1 MRPKTE
7 TIEAAY
13 QAETAYEKT
22 TLPNGLRIVTATMP
36 HTRSAA
42 VQLYLGVGARHE
54 NPKLAGISHF
64 VEHMVFKGTHK
75 RPNPAQISEEIEG
88 VGGNLN
94 AATDHEHTNY
104 RALVPYT
111 YMDTALEVLTDMLR
125 GSEHKPEEVA
135 KERDVILEE
144 IDSTFDSPSD
154 IADLEFDALMW
165 PNHPLGKDVA
175 GTKKTVKG
183 ITRDD
188 LIAHIEKNYRP
199 ESLVVSVAGNV
210 KHDHVVDTISEL
222 WSDMPRSE
230 SALYHKHISPTVE
243 PGPKTTLYK
252 KRTEQVNLLVGV
264 PALPYTHPGRYTQD
278 VLDGILGAGM
288 SSRLFVEIRENRGLA
303 YAVSSFVKT
312 YSDVGAFGVHAA
324 VDNDR
329 VEETVA
335 AIMQELERIKYEPIP
350 ETELRKIKEY
360 IKGNTLLSLERST
373 YVAHWAGWQELMMGH
388 IEPMEL
394 VLDKIDAV
402 TAEEIQTLAAQLF
415 TTNNLHLALVGP
427 TRDMDALKGLLTI
440 N

>member
-1 MRPKTE
+1 MK
-7 TIEAAY
+7 IEAEIAY
-13 QAETAYEKT
+13 QAETEYEKT

-42 VQLYLGVGARHE
+42 VQFYLGVGARHE
-54 NPKLAGISHF
+54 TPKLAGVSHF
-64 VEHMVFKGTHK
+64 VEHMVFKGTYK

-125 GSEHKPEEVA
+125 GSEHKSEEVA

-165 PNHPLGKDVA
+165 PDHPLGKDVA
-175 GTKKTVKG
+175 GTKATVKR

-188 LIAHIEKNYRP
+188 LVAHIEKNYRP
-199 ESLVVSVAGNV
+199 DALVVSVAGNV
-210 KHDHVVDTISEL
+210 THGQVVDSIARL
-222 WSDMPRSE
+222 WNDMPHSE
-230 SALYHKHISPTVE
+230 NGLHRPDVTPRVE
-243 PGPKTTLYK
+243 TGPKVTLYK

-264 PALPYTHPGRYTQD
+264 PALPYTHPQRYTQD
-278 VLDGILGAGM
+278 VLDGLLGAGM

-329 VEETVA
+329 VEETLK
-335 AIMQELERIKYEPIP
+335 AIMHELERIKHEPVP
-350 ETELRKIKEY
+350 AVELRKIKEY

-373 YVAHWAGWQELMMGH
+373 YVAHWAGWQELMLGH
-388 IEPMEL
+388 IEPMES
-394 VLDKIDAV
+394 VLDKIDEV
-402 TAEEIQTLAAQLF
+402 TAEEVQELAARLF
-415 TTNNLHLALVGP
+415 NTDGLHLALVGP
-427 TRDMDALKGLLTI
+427 LRDMDILKSLLTI
-440 N
+440 G